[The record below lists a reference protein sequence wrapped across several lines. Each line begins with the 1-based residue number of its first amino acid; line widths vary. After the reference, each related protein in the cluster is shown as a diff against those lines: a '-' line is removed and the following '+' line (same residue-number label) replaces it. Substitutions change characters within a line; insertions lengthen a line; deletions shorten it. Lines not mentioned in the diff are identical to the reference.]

1 MQSAIVEI
9 PLRKILILAANPK
22 NTNQLRLDEE
32 VREIQ
37 EGLQRSRS
45 RDQFEIV
52 SRWAVRPGDLRRAL
66 LDHDPQI
73 VHFSGHGAGAGGLA
87 LEDHSG
93 QMQLVSGLAL
103 AGLFKLVQKNVKCV
117 LLNACYSERQADAIQ
132 DHIDYVI
139 GMSDAIGD
147 RAAIEFAVGFYDGLG
162 ANRSYEDAFEFGL
175 SAIALEGI
183 DEAATPKLKKPSS
196 VSPPNFTQQ
205 AVAPSPVSQS
215 KPLEI
220 VSSEPG
226 LQNKRSR
233 IFISYK
239 RDGGQDEDLAL
250 KIYQQLSQSHDVFI
264 DQNMKIGTPWAE
276 RIEQELGHSDFFIT
290 LLSAQ
295 SVGSEMVLGE
305 VETAH
310 RLGTQGGK
318 PAILPIRVNYREPF
332 SYPLSAYLNPINWA
346 FWEQPDDTPHLLD
359 ELQQAIAGNA
369 LSINSDLAKRDLVS
383 PSALNDHREVI
394 PQPLPSAQP
403 LSLEMPEGSM
413 DPESKFYIERQGDK
427 VALGAIQ
434 RQGVTITIK
443 GPRQMGKSSL
453 LLKTVEQAIHVDKR
467 VAFIDFQLFDEAA
480 LADADRFYQQFCLT
494 ITEQL
499 ELPHRIADFWQDELG
514 NNQCCTR
521 YMQTFV
527 LRELNHPF
535 VLVMDE
541 VDRIFDRKFR
551 SDFFSMLRNWH
562 NNRGLPL
569 PAMRVWKKF
578 DLVLVTATEPYHLIA
593 DLHQSPFN
601 VGEVISLKDFTA
613 EQVEDL
619 NQRHGSPLTLEQQHK
634 MFALLNGH
642 PYLVRKAL
650 YLVASGQR
658 SIEEVLATAAQD
670 DGPFGDHLRYHLFR
684 IYDRPELVQ
693 GMLGAI
699 KKNQCP
705 DERIVRL
712 LSAAG
717 LIRQEGKAELPR
729 CQLYGDYF
737 KAHLE

>member
-1 MQSAIVEI
+1 M
-9 PLRKILILAANPK
+9 RKILILAANPK

-66 LDHDPQI
+66 LDHEPQI
-73 VHFSGHGAGAGGLA
+73 VHFCGHGAGAEGLA
-87 LEDHSG
+87 LENNAG
-93 QMQLVSGLAL
+93 QIKLVTGKAL
-103 AGLFKLVQKNVKCV
+103 GGLFKLVQANVECV
-117 LLNACYSERQADAIQ
+117 LLNACYSEAQSKAIHK
-132 DHIDYVI
+132 HISYVI
-139 GMSDAIGD
+139 GMSNAIGD

-162 ANRSYEDAFEFGL
+162 ADCSYEDAFEFGL

-183 DEAATPKLKKPSS
+183 DETATPKLKAPGPGSSPNSVQRPNPSFAQKPESENKTAS
-196 VSPPNFTQQ
+196 N
-205 AVAPSPVSQS
+205 
-215 KPLEI
+215 PLPKE
-220 VSSEPG
+220 G
-226 LQNKRSR
+226 KAR

-239 RDGGQDEDLAL
+239 RDAVPDEQLAL
-250 KIYQQLSQSHDVFI
+250 AIYQQLGQSHEVFI
-264 DQNMKIGTPWAE
+264 DQSMAVGTKWAE
-276 RIEQELGHSDFFIT
+276 KIEQELRRSDFLIT
-290 LLSAQ
+290 LLSA
-295 SVGSEMVLGE
+295 SAVGSEMVQGE
-305 VETAH
+305 VETAN
-310 RLGTQGGK
+310 RLGSELGK

-332 SYPLSAYLNPINWA
+332 TYPLSAYLNPINWA
-346 FWEQPDDTPHLLD
+346 FWEQPEDTPQLLA
-359 ELQQAIAGNA
+359 ELERAIAGES
-369 LSINSDLAKRDLVS
+369 LPIDSDRAKDDLIQL
-383 PSALNDHREVI
+383 PTAGKAEI

-403 LSLEMPEGSM
+403 PTLEMPEGSM
-413 DPESKFYIERQGDK
+413 DPESQFYVERQGDQI
-427 VALGAIQ
+427 ALGAIQ
-434 RQGVTITIK
+434 RQGVTVTIK

-453 LLKTVEQAIHVDKR
+453 LLKTVDQAIQADKR
-467 VAFIDFQLFDEAA
+467 VAYIDFQLFDDAA
-480 LADADRFYQQFCLT
+480 LGDADRFYQQFCLT

-499 ELPHRIADFWQDELG
+499 ELPNRIEDFWQDELG
-514 NNQCCTR
+514 NNQRCTR
-521 YMQTFV
+521 YMQTYV
-527 LRELNHPF
+527 LRELKHPF
-535 VLVMDE
+535 VLAMDE

-551 SDFFSMLRNWH
+551 SDFFAMLRNWH

-569 PAMRVWKKF
+569 PAMKVWKQF

-613 EQVEDL
+613 EQVADL
-619 NQRHGSPLTLEQQHK
+619 NQRHGSPLTTEQERAL
-634 MFALLNGH
+634 FALLNGH

-658 SIEEVLATAAQD
+658 SIDQVLAKADRD

-693 GMLGAI
+693 GMLGAVQR
-699 KKNQCP
+699 NRCE

-712 LSAAG
+712 LCAAG

-729 CQLYGDYF
+729 CQLYRDYF
-737 KAHLE
+737 RAHLA

>member
-1 MQSAIVEI
+1 M
-9 PLRKILILAANPK
+9 RKILILAANPK

-66 LDHDPQI
+66 LDHEPQI
-73 VHFSGHGAGAGGLA
+73 VHFCGHGAGAEGLA
-87 LEDHSG
+87 LENNAGHSRF
-93 QMQLVSGLAL
+93 VSGKVLANIFE
-103 AGLFKLVQKNVKCV
+103 LFRNSVECV
-117 LLNACYSERQADAIQ
+117 LLNACYSEAQAEAIHN
-132 DHIDYVI
+132 HIGYVI
-139 GMSDAIGD
+139 GMRNAIGD

-162 ANRSYEDAFEFGL
+162 ANRSYEDAFKFGV

-183 DEAATPKLKKPSS
+183 DETATPKLKMSGQGLPSDSAQRPTPSYMKKPDSEGKITNTS
-196 VSPPNFTQQ
+196 L
-205 AVAPSPVSQS
+205 SQGE
-215 KPLEI
+215 KA
-220 VSSEPG
+220 
-226 LQNKRSR
+226 R

-239 RDGGQDEDLAL
+239 RNAEPDNQLAL
-250 KIYQQLSQSHDVFI
+250 SIYQHLSQSHEVFI
-264 DQNMKIGTPWAE
+264 DQSMVVGTKWAE
-276 RIEQELGHSDFFIT
+276 KIEQELRRSDFLIT
-290 LLSAQ
+290 LLSA
-295 SVGSEMVLGE
+295 SAVGSEMVQGE
-305 VETAH
+305 VETAN
-310 RLGTQGGK
+310 RLGSELGK

-332 SYPLSAYLNPINWA
+332 IYPLSAYLNPINWA
-346 FWEQPDDTPHLLD
+346 FWEQSEDTPQLLA
-359 ELQQAIAGNA
+359 ELERAIAGES
-369 LSINSDLAKRDLVS
+369 LPIDSDRAKDDLIQL
-383 PSALNDHREVI
+383 PTAGKAEI

-403 LSLEMPEGSM
+403 PTLEMPEGSM
-413 DPESKFYIERQGDK
+413 DPESQFYVERQGDQI
-427 VALGAIQ
+427 ALGAIQ
-434 RQGVTITIK
+434 RQGVTVTIK

-453 LLKTVEQAIHVDKR
+453 LLKTVDQAIQADKR
-467 VAFIDFQLFDEAA
+467 VAYIDFQLFDDAA
-480 LADADRFYQQFCLT
+480 LGDADRFYQQFCLT

-499 ELPHRIADFWQDELG
+499 ELPNRIEDFWQDELG
-514 NNQCCTR
+514 NNQRCTR
-521 YMQTFV
+521 YMQTYV
-527 LRELNHPF
+527 LRELKHPF
-535 VLVMDE
+535 VLAMDE

-569 PAMRVWKKF
+569 PAMKVWKQF

-613 EQVEDL
+613 EQVADL
-619 NQRHGSPLTLEQQHK
+619 NQRHGSPLTTEQEQAL
-634 MFALLNGH
+634 FALLNGH

-650 YLVASGQR
+650 YLVASGQK
-658 SIEEVLATAAQD
+658 SIDQVLAKAD
-670 DGPFGDHLRYHLFR
+670 RDEGPFGDHLRYHLFR

-693 GMLGAI
+693 GMLGAVQW
-699 KKNQCP
+699 NRCE

-712 LSAAG
+712 LCAAG

>member
-1 MQSAIVEI
+1 M
-9 PLRKILILAANPK
+9 RKILFLAANPK
-22 NTNQLRLDEE
+22 NTNQLRLDKE

-66 LDHDPQI
+66 LDHEPQI
-73 VHFSGHGAGAGGLA
+73 VHFSGHGAGAEGLA
-87 LEDHSG
+87 LENNAG
-93 QMQLVSGLAL
+93 QVKLVSGKAL
-103 AGLFKLVQKNVKCV
+103 AGLFKLVQENVDCV
-117 LLNACYSERQADAIQ
+117 LLNACYSEIQAEAIHK
-132 DHIDYVI
+132 HIDYVI

-162 ANRSYEDAFEFGL
+162 ADRSYEDAFGFGL

-183 DEAATPKLKKPSS
+183 DETATPKLKKPNLNPATDSS
-196 VSPPNFTQQ
+196 QRPETSPSKEPD
-205 AVAPSPVSQS
+205 SQKKMNG
-215 KPLEI
+215 KPL
-220 VSSEPG
+220 SKG
-226 LQNKRSR
+226 KTAR

-239 RDGGQDEDLAL
+239 RDAVPDEQLAVA
-250 KIYQQLSQSHDVFI
+250 IYQHLSQSYEVFI
-264 DQNMKIGTPWAE
+264 DQSMAVGTKWAE
-276 RIEQELGHSDFFIT
+276 KIEQELRRSDFLIT

-295 SVGSEMVLGE
+295 SVGSEMVQGE
-305 VETAH
+305 VETAN
-310 RLGTQGGK
+310 RLGSEWGK
-318 PAILPIRVNYREPF
+318 PAILPVRVNYREPF
-332 SYPLSAYLNPINWA
+332 TYPLSAYLNPINWA
-346 FWEQPDDTPHLLD
+346 FWEQPEHTPQLLA
-359 ELQQAIAGNA
+359 ELERAMAGES
-369 LSINSDLAKRDLVS
+369 LSINSDRAKQDLVQR
-383 PSALNDHREVI
+383 PLATETETGI

-413 DPESKFYIERQGDK
+413 DPESTFYVERQGDK
-427 VALGAIQ
+427 IALGAIQ

-453 LLKTVEQAIHVDKR
+453 LLKTVDQAIRAEKR
-467 VAFIDFQLFDEAA
+467 VAYIDFQLFDDAA
-480 LADADRFYQQFCLT
+480 LGDADRFYQQFCLT

-499 ELPHRIADFWQDELG
+499 ELPNRIDDFWLDELG
-514 NNQCCTR
+514 NNQRCTR
-521 YMQTFV
+521 YMQTYV
-527 LRELNHPF
+527 LRELQHPF
-535 VLVMDE
+535 VLAMDE

-551 SDFFSMLRNWH
+551 SDFFAMLRNWH

-569 PAMRVWKKF
+569 PAMKVWKQF

-613 EQVEDL
+613 AQVADL
-619 NQRHGSPLTLEQQHK
+619 NQRHGSPLSPGQENQL
-634 MFALLNGH
+634 FDLLNGH

-650 YLVASGQR
+650 YLAASGQK
-658 SIEEVLATAAQD
+658 SMDEVLAKADRD

-693 GMLGAI
+693 GMLGAVQR
-699 KKNQCP
+699 NRCE

-712 LSAAG
+712 LCAAG

-737 KAHLE
+737 KAHLA

>member
-1 MQSAIVEI
+1 M
-9 PLRKILILAANPK
+9 RKILILAANPK
-22 NTNQLRLDEE
+22 NTNQLRLDQE

-45 RDQFEIV
+45 RNQFEIV

-66 LDHDPQI
+66 LDHEPQI
-73 VHFSGHGAGAGGLA
+73 VHFSGHGAGAEGLA
-87 LEDHSG
+87 LESNSG
-93 QMQLVSGLAL
+93 QVKLVTGKAL
-103 AGLFKLVQKNVKCV
+103 AGLFKLVQKNVDCV
-117 LLNACYSERQADAIQ
+117 LLNACYSEVQADAIHK
-132 DHIDYVI
+132 HIGYVI

-162 ANRSYEDAFEFGL
+162 ADRSYEDAFEFGL

-183 DEAATPKLKKPSS
+183 DETATPKLKMSRPTSS
-196 VSPPNFTQQ
+196 PELSQQ
-205 AVAPSPVSQS
+205 SEKLPTKKSDSENKTDSQ
-215 KPLEI
+215 PLSQGE
-220 VSSEPG
+220 
-226 LQNKRSR
+226 KAR
-233 IFISYK
+233 IFVSYK
-239 RDGGQDEDLAL
+239 RDAVPDEQLAL
-250 KIYQQLSQSHDVFI
+250 AIYQHLSQSYEVFI
-264 DQNMKIGTPWAE
+264 DQSMAVGTLWAE
-276 RIEQELGHSDFFIT
+276 RIEQELRQSGFLIT

-295 SVGSEMVLGE
+295 SVGSEMVQGE

-310 RLGTQGGK
+310 RLGHEFGK

-332 SYPLSAYLNPINWA
+332 TYPLSAYLNPINWA
-346 FWEQPDDTPHLLD
+346 FWEQPEDTPQLLE
-359 ELQQAIAGNA
+359 ELEQAIAGES
-369 LSINSDLAKRDLVS
+369 LSIDSESAKRDLVQFS
-383 PSALNDHREVI
+383 DGSGIEI

-413 DPESKFYIERQGDK
+413 DPESTFYVQRQGDQI
-427 VALGAIQ
+427 AMGAIQ

-453 LLKTVEQAIHVDKR
+453 LLKTVDQAIQADKR
-467 VAFIDFQLFDEAA
+467 VAYIDFQLFDDAA
-480 LADADRFYQQFCLT
+480 LGDADRFYQQFCLT
-494 ITEQL
+494 ITQQL
-499 ELPHRIADFWQDELG
+499 ELPSRIDDFWLEELG
-514 NNQCCTR
+514 NNQRCTR
-521 YMQTFV
+521 YMQTYV
-527 LRELNHPF
+527 LKELQQPF
-535 VLVMDE
+535 VLAMDE

-551 SDFFSMLRNWH
+551 SDFFAMLRNWH

-569 PAMRVWKKF
+569 PAMKVWKQF

-613 EQVEDL
+613 EQVADL
-619 NQRHGSPLTLEQQHK
+619 NQRHGSPLNSGQESQL
-634 MFALLNGH
+634 FALLNGH
-642 PYLVRKAL
+642 PYLIRKAL
-650 YLVASGQR
+650 YLAASGQKT
-658 SIEEVLATAAQD
+658 IDEVLAKADRD

-693 GMLGAI
+693 GMLGAVQR
-699 KKNQCP
+699 NRCE

-712 LSAAG
+712 LCAAG